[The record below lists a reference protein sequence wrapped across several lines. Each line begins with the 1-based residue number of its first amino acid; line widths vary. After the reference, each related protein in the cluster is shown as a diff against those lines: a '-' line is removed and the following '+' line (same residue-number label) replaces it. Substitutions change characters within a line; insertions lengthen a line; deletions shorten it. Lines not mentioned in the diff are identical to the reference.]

1 MPRCLL
7 SEPLFSLSISKE
19 IWRVFI
25 LRLQCMFI
33 RFSTLIFFRGFVR
46 DFVIAFIV
54 RMSVNIWKVERFK
67 KFYHVQ
73 FPLV

>member
-19 IWRVFI
+19 IWRVFFFFYSYS
-25 LRLQCMFI
+25 MFI

-54 RMSVNIWKVERFK
+54 RM
-67 KFYHVQ
+67 
-73 FPLV
+73 